1 MSADYRA
8 KIWVHFN
15 YRRRV
20 KLPSS
25 ALSTPNTSLLRHSQ
39 PMFVPRALRLR
50 GVKEA
55 KKDDGEPPAK
65 KRRIAPLATKNPN
78 TGNATTSAKQ
88 SKRGSMEPST
98 TSSSFNAEYL
108 GFLTA
113 GVELIFT
120 DYAMQSEEGDAW
132 LRKHYRNL
140 DGTPGVAPAGGG
152 KRLDSID
159 NGMCTSKTYV
169 PAHTL
174 KG

>member
-1 MSADYRA
+1 
-8 KIWVHFN
+8 
-15 YRRRV
+15 
-20 KLPSS
+20 
-25 ALSTPNTSLLRHSQ
+25 
-39 PMFVPRALRLR
+39 
-50 GVKEA
+50 
-55 KKDDGEPPAK
+55 
-65 KRRIAPLATKNPN
+65 
-78 TGNATTSAKQ
+78 
-88 SKRGSMEPST
+88 MEPST